1 MKELPL
7 SLIASVERKLVTAV
21 AVTNSPFSGGQFV
34 QDWGGAWWAF
44 SIDFAIH
51 TAAEGRLMSAFWS
64 SIGGRRDAF
73 LLRDPSIQQVTM
85 GAPRV
90 NGAGQSGSFLATSGW
105 TPNATVLRA
114 GDFIQLG
121 TEAETR
127 LHHVLGDV
135 VASAAGLATIE
146 IAPKLR
152 TAPAHNS
159 IIVVTAPAVQLRLNE
174 VPPSVI
180 KGAARHQFSI
190 TATEAL

>member
-7 SLIASVERKLVTAV
+7 NLIANVKRKLVTAV
-21 AVTNSPFSGGQFV
+21 SVTTSPFSGGQFV
-34 QDWGGAWWAF
+34 QDWDGAWWSF

-51 TAAEGRLMSAFWS
+51 SASEGRLMSAFWS

-90 NGAGQSGSFLATSGW
+90 YGAGQSGSLLATSGW
-105 TPNATVLRA
+105 TPNATVLRV

-121 TEAETR
+121 MESETR
-127 LHHVLGDV
+127 FYHVLSDV

-152 TAPAHNS
+152 MSPANNS
-159 IIVVTAPAVQLRLNE
+159 VIVVTAPAVQLRLDE
-174 VPPSVI
+174 VPPSEI